1 MAVKLCLT
9 NFLGETSQFSGKCY
23 YFKASS
29 LHGQIDKHHIEI
41 HETLRFEIHVG
52 RVHFIFCGWI
62 FKKGLIDASDY
73 VTLKVHN
80 LILRKLFS

>member
-1 MAVKLCLT
+1 MT

-23 YFKASS
+23 DFKASR

-41 HETLRFEIHVG
+41 HEKNLKIEIHVG

-62 FKKGLIDASDY
+62 FKKGLTDASDF